1 MRAILSIAR
10 KRPEVF
16 YEMGLIPAWSLLLFI
31 LNLSPVSTDLAPKCS
46 SKLVPVKNAYGFGME
61 DESYI
66 EFSVMKGKLI
76 SK

>member
-16 YEMGLIPAWSLLLFI
+16 YEMGLIPTWSLLLFI
-31 LNLSPVSTDLAPKCS
+31 LNLSLVSTAPKCS
-46 SKLVPVKNAYGFGME
+46 SKLVPVRNAYGFGME

-66 EFSVMKGKLI
+66 EFSVMKGKLN